1 MENGKKFSPPPHET
15 ETYKKIMKGE
25 VTEKWSEEYKKSID
39 CKNPKGFS
47 QKAHCQ
53 GLKKKETTESMGAD
67 GSGSFA
73 TAMDNP
79 IVKRKI
85 TTIPNFITKKELEEA
100 FGGGGGFDFDV
111 PAFGKTTKGRKNP
124 LKIDGEKSVK
134 QSRAVTDKNF
144 PKWGGPGGVFI
155 KIKEKC
161 KKFPYCNQGD
171 INAIEVLKEAIEE
184 TSKKTGIPK
193 NELEIIVLNEIKQI
207 FI

>member
-1 MENGKKFSPPPHET
+1 MN
-15 ETYKKIMKGE
+15 GE
-25 VTEKWSEEYKKSID
+25 VTEKWSKKYKDSID
-39 CKNPKGFS
+39 CNNPKGFS

-67 GSGSFA
+67 SSGSFA
-73 TAMDNP
+73 TAMNAP
-79 IVKRKI
+79 MVKRKI
-85 TTIPNFITKKELEEA
+85 TTIPNFITKKQLEEV
-100 FGGGGGFDFDV
+100 FSGGGFDFDV

>member
-53 GLKKKETTESMGAD
+53 GLKKKETKESMGAEM
-67 GSGSFA
+67 SGSFEPA
-73 TAMDNP
+73 LNTPM
-79 IVKRKI
+79 VKRKI
-85 TTIPNFITKKELEEA
+85 SRIPNFLTKKQIEEA
-100 FGGGGGFDFDV
+100 FGAGGFDFDV

-193 NELEIIVLNEIKQI
+193 NDLEIIVLNEIKQI